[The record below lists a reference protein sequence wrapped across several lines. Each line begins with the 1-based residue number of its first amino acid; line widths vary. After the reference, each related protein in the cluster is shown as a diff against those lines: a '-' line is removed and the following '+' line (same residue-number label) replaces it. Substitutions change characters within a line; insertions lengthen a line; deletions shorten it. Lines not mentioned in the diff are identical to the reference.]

1 VPTGAASSVG
11 LVTIRPVAAA
21 APLTP
26 LLTGPRIAGSV
37 LAVFAAAAVI
47 GVDTTAG
54 SRIVALLAAEG
65 SGVPNGVRLPLST
78 LDRPFAG
85 VHPGAP
91 VTVGARDIVTGTE
104 HYRLART
111 WRTAVPVIRPC
122 RRALAVLA
130 DRLIDA
136 EIGVPQPRVRALEAG
151 LTTGEPRAAVR
162 GLVGLGR
169 GLTPGGDDVLA
180 GTMVGLRAVG
190 RTVLLQQVRRAV
202 GADVADRTTA
212 ISVDLLR
219 LAATGQAGLES
230 LAVLGAIHAAQRS
243 SCGSGRLDA
252 LTAAIDKLLAIGHTS
267 GADLATGLLI
277 GLRTGAPDR
286 PLPAADPAVA
296 VEAAATQAA
305 AQVAAL
311 GQVLR

>member
-1 VPTGAASSVG
+1 MPTCAASSVG

-26 LLTGPRIAGSV
+26 LLTGPRTAGSV

-54 SRIVALLAAEG
+54 PRIVALLAAEG
-65 SGVPNGVRLPLST
+65 SGVPNGVRLPLAT
-78 LDRPFAG
+78 ADRPFAG
-85 VHPGAP
+85 LQPGAP
-91 VTVGARDIVTGTE
+91 VTVGARDIVTGAE

-122 RRALAVLA
+122 RQALAVLV
-130 DRLIDA
+130 DRLTDV
-136 EIGVPQPRVRALEAG
+136 EIGVSEPRVRALAVG
-151 LTTGEPRAAVR
+151 LAAGEPRAAVR

-180 GTMVGLRAVG
+180 GTMIGLRAVG

-202 GADVADRTTA
+202 GADIADRTTA

-243 SCGSGRLDA
+243 SCGAGHLDA

-286 PLPAADPAVA
+286 PQPAGDPIVRGL
-296 VEAAATQAA
+296 AAAAVDGA
-305 AQVAAL
+305 GGRAL
-311 GQVLR
+311 R